1 MNNAIH
7 HKIMPKSVGENCKHR
22 EFVNNQKLING
33 FFEII

>member
-7 HKIMPKSVGENCKHR
+7 HKIMPKSVGEKPNRR

-33 FFEII
+33 FLK